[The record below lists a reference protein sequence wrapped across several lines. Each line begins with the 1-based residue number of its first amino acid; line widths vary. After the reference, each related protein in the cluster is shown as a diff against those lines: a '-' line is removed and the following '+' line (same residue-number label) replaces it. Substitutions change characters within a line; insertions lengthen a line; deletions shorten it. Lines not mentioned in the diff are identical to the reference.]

1 MSPGRPRSL
10 RAFAFGSSRRNSSPD
25 ARSPSPTFSDTTN
38 VSGMNFGVN
47 GPSKIITRA
56 DLKASLQAYE
66 HLMNTCADYRQALIT
81 LSKSTAAFADAM
93 EKCSGLKGPTYET
106 GTRLQAA
113 SGLHHLIGNHYH
125 VLAETLDKNFEK
137 PLRQHLDTYRI
148 IVTERSASYERALK
162 GKSEIIRQ
170 TERRNMN
177 RKERNLQS
185 FREALAVL
193 QRQVD
198 ELDELKAG
206 HYQEIIEHEEEVWDV
221 VQGKVCLV
229 VRSTLDVFD
238 RFTSKATKTDEE
250 DIVFSGLDETAPR
263 SNESFASRDF
273 SGSSG
278 SLSPTAHNGSD
289 PIIEPMLQAVP
300 DPFDSYG
307 MPQSEDQIFSILPRL
322 SIIPSVPSSTSTTT
336 PLTRTPEL
344 ENIEG
349 LPPSTSTTS
358 GWVPNA
364 TSPNTIVF
372 PTESAEWADVP
383 SPSTSPRT
391 TSPSSRRHS
400 TPGAMPVHSHRKS
413 ESKLR
418 SVLSVIDETHIR
430 NGNEEDTSRTPQT
443 DNKINGSSLIQPQP
457 QKRPMFSWTSPF
469 SYSQPAA
476 DDTNHDDTT
485 PRNSTIIHTP
495 SSPSSPPQEDVK
507 SDDDTIHESN
517 HIPVAT

>member
-10 RAFAFGSSRRNSSPD
+10 RAFAFGSSKRNTSPD

-81 LSKSTAAFADAM
+81 LSKSTAAFADAL
-93 EKCSGLKGPTYET
+93 ENCSGLKGPSYEA

-113 SGLHHLIGNHYH
+113 SGLHHLVGNHYH
-125 VLAETLDKNFEK
+125 VLSETLDKNFEK
-137 PLRQHLDTYRI
+137 PLRQHLDTYRT

-162 GKSEIIRQ
+162 EKSEIIRQ
-170 TERRNMN
+170 TEMRNMN

-198 ELDELKAG
+198 ELDELKAN
-206 HYQEIIEHEEEVWDV
+206 HYQEIVEHEEEVWDV

-238 RFTSKATKTDEE
+238 RFTSKA
-250 DIVFSGLDETAPR
+250 
-263 SNESFASRDF
+263 
-273 SGSSG
+273 
-278 SLSPTAHNGSD
+278 SD

-307 MPQSEDQIFSILPRL
+307 MSQSEDQIFSILPRL
-322 SIIPSVPSSTSTTT
+322 SIIPSVTSSTTT

-344 ENIEG
+344 ENLEG
-349 LPPSTSTTS
+349 LPSSSTSAS
-358 GWVPNA
+358 GWFPNA
-364 TSPNTIVF
+364 ANSTSNSIAF
-372 PTESAEWADVP
+372 PTETAEWADVP
-383 SPSTSPRT
+383 SPSTSPRA
-391 TSPSSRRHS
+391 TSPSHHVTRRHS
-400 TPGAMPVHSHRKS
+400 TPGAMPGHAGHSHRKS

-418 SVLSVIDETHIR
+418 SVLSVIDESNAR
-430 NGNEEDTSRTPQT
+430 SGSEEDSPR
-443 DNKINGSSLIQPQP
+443 NKINGSSLVQPQP
-457 QKRPMFSWTSPF
+457 QKRSMFSWSSPF
-469 SYSQPAA
+469 SYVPPP
-476 DDTNHDDTT
+476 TNDESNNDETT
-485 PRNSTIIHTP
+485 PRNSTVIHTP
-495 SSPSSPPQEDVK
+495 PPQEDLK
-507 SDDDTIHESN
+507 SDDDTIHEN
-517 HIPVAT
+517 NRIPVAT

>member
-238 RFTSKATKTDEE
+238 RFTSKA
-250 DIVFSGLDETAPR
+250 
-263 SNESFASRDF
+263 
-273 SGSSG
+273 
-278 SLSPTAHNGSD
+278 SD